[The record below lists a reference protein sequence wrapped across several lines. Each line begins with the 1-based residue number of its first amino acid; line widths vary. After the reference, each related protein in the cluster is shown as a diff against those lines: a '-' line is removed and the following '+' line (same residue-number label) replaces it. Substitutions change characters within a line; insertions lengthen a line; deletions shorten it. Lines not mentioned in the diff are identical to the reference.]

1 MSDEINEGNGGKVI
15 VFNPSG
21 FILKLIFSIGLTAL
35 TISSMKDSAAGSD
48 SLFKLI
54 LYAVCYFV
62 ILWFGA
68 SMFGFCLRATGN
80 YIVAAI
86 LMVIL
91 LALLC
96 AGVTWIGSKNEVV
109 GNIVGIAFILFLI
122 WLPVNDVRKAILY
135 FKNTV

>member
-1 MSDEINEGNGGKVI
+1 MSEENKEGKVL
-15 VFNPSG
+15 VFSPAG
-21 FILKLIFSIGLTAL
+21 FVLKLIFSVSLTAL
-35 TISSMKDSAAGSD
+35 TVSSLKNNPDSMVNESV
-48 SLFKLI
+48 FRMI
-54 LYAVCYFV
+54 LLCVTYFV
-62 ILWFGA
+62 VLWFGA

-80 YIVAAI
+80 YIIAAI

-96 AGVTWIGSKNEVV
+96 AGVTWLGNKNEII

-122 WLPVNDVRKAILY
+122 WLPVNDVRKAVLY